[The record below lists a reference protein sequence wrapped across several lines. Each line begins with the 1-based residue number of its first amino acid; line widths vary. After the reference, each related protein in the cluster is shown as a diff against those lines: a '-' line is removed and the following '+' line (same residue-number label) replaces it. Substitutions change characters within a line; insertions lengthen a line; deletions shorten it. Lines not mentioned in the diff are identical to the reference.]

1 VDSTSAASE
10 HLPFVIYLGL
20 VVLLVGAIIGIS
32 YVLGERHSDRKKGEP
47 YESGIQVTGMAWA
60 RLSANFYMIAIL
72 FVIFDL
78 ETIFIIAW
86 ALGVIELGWTG
97 FIGAL
102 VFMLVLV
109 VALIYEWRMGTLD
122 WGPKTMFEYRRRMK
136 ELAQRGEAGEVVAEQ
151 TER

>member
-1 VDSTSAASE
+1 VESNLAAPE

-20 VVLLVGAIIGIS
+20 VIFLASAVIGIS

-86 ALGVIELGWTG
+86 ALGVIELGWSG

-102 VFMLVLV
+102 IFILVLV

-122 WGPKTMFEYRRRMK
+122 WGPKTMYEYRRRMK
-136 ELAQRGEAGEVVAEQ
+136 ELAQGGGSGEVVAEQ
-151 TER
+151 TKR

>member
-1 VDSTSAASE
+1 MDPTLAAPD
-10 HLPFVIYLGL
+10 HWPFVVYLGL
-20 VVLLVGAIIGIS
+20 VIFIAAATIGIS
-32 YVLGERHSDRKKGEP
+32 YVLGEKHSDRKKGEP
-47 YESGIQVTGMAWA
+47 YESGVQVTGMAWA

-97 FIGAL
+97 FLGAM

-122 WGPKTMFEYRRRMK
+122 WGPMTMLEYRRRMK
-136 ELAQRGEAGEVVAEQ
+136 ELAHGGSSGEVVAEQ
-151 TER
+151 TKQ

>member
-1 VDSTSAASE
+1 MAAPE
-10 HLPFVIYLGL
+10 HLPFIIYLVL
-20 VVLLVGAIIGIS
+20 VIIIASGAIGIS

-47 YESGIQVTGMAWA
+47 YESGIQVTGMAWS

-86 ALGVIELGWTG
+86 ALGVIELGWPG

-102 VFMLVLV
+102 VFILVLV

-122 WGPKTMFEYRRRMK
+122 WGPKTMLEYRRRMK
-136 ELAQRGEAGEVVAEQ
+136 ELAQGGASGEMVAEQ
-151 TER
+151 TQR

>member
-1 VDSTSAASE
+1 VDSTLAAPE
-10 HLPFVIYLGL
+10 HLPFVIYFGL
-20 VVLLVGAIIGIS
+20 VTLLVGAIVGIS

-102 VFMLVLV
+102 AFMLVLV
-109 VALIYEWRMGTLD
+109 IALIYEWRMGTLD

-136 ELAQRGEAGEVVAEQ
+136 ELAQGGGSDEVVAEQ
-151 TER
+151 TKR